1 MHDLK
6 INTTIGTTSYTQGSA
21 KNMAPRGR
29 QSNNKGIGA
38 LKKNKSIQKQSQIRR
53 NNSPKNKVSG
63 NQEQPKRRN
72 SENQGK
78 AVEKKTIHGQTTKTK
93 RHPPYKTNQ
102 IGDRTI
108 QLTRKKHNRVS
119 QEKLRLQFGF
129 VANPSHSSHHN
140 ASNAVA
146 DTPTWYYFSRPCHL
160 ALHDVT
166 KTQTTKKPT
175 LTAGSGT

>member
-78 AVEKKTIHGQTTKTK
+78 AVEKKSDTWPNNENKTPSPLQNK
-93 RHPPYKTNQ
+93 SNRRSHNS
-102 IGDRTI
+102 ID
-108 QLTRKKHNRVS
+108 KK
-119 QEKLRLQFGF
+119 
-129 VANPSHSSHHN
+129 
-140 ASNAVA
+140 
-146 DTPTWYYFSRPCHL
+146 
-160 ALHDVT
+160 
-166 KTQTTKKPT
+166 KTQ
-175 LTAGSGT
+175 